1 MSDTTA
7 KVALH
12 LDRATFA
19 NEICGK
25 NTSWKHMPF
34 FLVTQTSLVEAQDEQ
49 DAAQTGVDRL
59 RSGGQVTVSVKSD
72 ETTITHV
79 VVDAVAEE
87 PLPVGQSEAADPSPA
102 AIAIP
107 EIASATPGSRKLI
120 LKRML
125 ADGLALLGR
134 RT

>member
-1 MSDTTA
+1 
-7 KVALH
+7 
-12 LDRATFA
+12 
-19 NEICGK
+19 
-25 NTSWKHMPF
+25 MPF
-34 FLVTQTSLVEAQDEQ
+34 FLVTQTSLVEAKDEQ
-49 DAAQTGVDRL
+49 HAAQTEVDRL

-79 VVDAVAEE
+79 VVAALAEE
-87 PLPVGQSEAADPSPA
+87 PLPVAQSEAADPSLA

-107 EIASATPGSRKLI
+107 EIASATPESRKLI

-125 ADGLALLGR
+125 ADGLSLLGR

>member
-1 MSDTTA
+1 VSDATA

-12 LDRATFA
+12 LDRATFT

-25 NTSWKHMPF
+25 NTLWKHMPF

-49 DAAQTGVDRL
+49 DAAQTGADRL
-59 RSGGQVTVSVKSD
+59 RSGGQVTVSVRSD

-79 VVDAVAEE
+79 VVAALAEE
-87 PLPVGQSEAADPSPA
+87 PLPQSEAADPSPA

-107 EIASATPGSRKLI
+107 EIASAAPESRKLI

-125 ADGLALLGR
+125 ADGLSLIVR

>member
-1 MSDTTA
+1 
-7 KVALH
+7 
-12 LDRATFA
+12 
-19 NEICGK
+19 
-25 NTSWKHMPF
+25 MPF

-59 RSGGQVTVSVKSD
+59 RSGAEVTVSVKSD
-72 ETTITHV
+72 ETTIAHV
-79 VVDAVAEE
+79 VVAALLEE
-87 PLPVGQSEAADPSPA
+87 PHPVAQSHSAHPSPA

-107 EIASATPGSRKLI
+107 ETVFAAPESRKLI

-134 RT
+134 LT

>member
-1 MSDTTA
+1 
-7 KVALH
+7 
-12 LDRATFA
+12 
-19 NEICGK
+19 
-25 NTSWKHMPF
+25 MPF